1 MTIRIWRADGQLD
14 GLRRTGGETRDLLK
28 AGAVSPT
35 VELYP
40 RSDGPGSSQDLLQ
53 FAAMGS
59 RVWKGTADLHDPAW
73 SWSKGALR
81 TPGACIGSEP
91 IRFRAVPATDERE
104 VQYYAPDFHEE
115 AVTATDVVPGD
126 PRQFVNN
133 ILVEFGLQ
141 GVRIEADPVPAV
153 YRGTGLGGS
162 NLAHGAALI
171 LASSLSGADISLAQV
186 YVWGT
191 ILENNFGVRLGKGG
205 AVSFGVSMTG
215 GQELLTALQ
224 GGFYDN
230 VHVPFV
236 YGAHSV
242 VSREIVAPKDYA
254 TLESHLVLVNLGQR
268 RKGAETSSSVN
279 TQWMK
284 AWLTSAT
291 AARHLEKIE
300 IAYRGVEALRS
311 LDFAAYAHVIGEYRR
326 IRVDLCD
333 RYTAGQEELEGLC
346 EKYSAEYF
354 PVGAGSGT
362 CLVCAAE
369 EESITE
375 IARAIRETEDSSTG
389 RTVIPFRVRAAGASF
404 LGFEELGLQIPR
416 APGEIPD

>member
-1 MTIRIWRADGQLD
+1 MTVRIWRANGRLD
-14 GLRRTGGETRDLLK
+14 GWCRTGGEVRDLLS
-28 AGAVSPT
+28 AGAAPPT

-53 FAAMGS
+53 FAAMAS
-59 RVWKGTADLHDPAW
+59 RVWEGTADLHDPAW

-104 VQYYAPDFHEE
+104 AQYYAPDFHD
-115 AVTATDVVPGD
+115 APIVARDVVPGD

-133 ILVEFGLQ
+133 ILVEFGLH
-141 GVRIEADPVPAV
+141 GVRIEADPMPAV

-171 LASSLSGADISLAQV
+171 LASALSGADISLAQV

-191 ILENNFGVRLGKGG
+191 ILENNFGVRLGNGG
-205 AVSFGVSMTG
+205 DISFGVSMTG

-230 VHVPFV
+230 VHIPLV

-242 VSREIVAPKDYA
+242 VSREIVAPKEYQR
-254 TLESHLVLVNLGQR
+254 LESHLVLVNLGR
-268 RKGAETSSSVN
+268 RRNRAETSSEVN

-284 AWLTSAT
+284 AWSTRDT

-300 IAYRGVEALRS
+300 LAYRGVEMLRS
-311 LDFAAYAHVIGEYRR
+311 LDFAGYAQVIREYRR
-326 IRVDLCD
+326 IRVDLCN

-346 EKYSAEYF
+346 EKYGAEYF

-362 CLVCAAE
+362 CLVCAPEA
-369 EESITE
+369 ESITE
-375 IARAIRETEDSSTG
+375 ISRVIRETEDESIG
-389 RTVIPFRVRAAGASF
+389 RTIIPFRVRSAGASF
-404 LGFEELGLQIPR
+404 LGFEELGLNIPR
-416 APGEIPD
+416 VPEERVD